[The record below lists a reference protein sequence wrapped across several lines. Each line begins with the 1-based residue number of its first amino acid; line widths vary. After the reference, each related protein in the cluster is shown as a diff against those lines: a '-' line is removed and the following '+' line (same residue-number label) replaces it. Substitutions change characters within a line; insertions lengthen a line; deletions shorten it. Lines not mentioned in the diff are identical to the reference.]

1 MKLLENC
8 WSELLLL
15 DVLYK
20 QLEHSDT
27 DHLLMVSTHLSF
39 HSVSHHVVKSV
50 VSAFDF
56 LAGFRH
62 PGMYPKNPVVFLGTP
77 T

>member
-20 QLEHSDT
+20 QLDHSDT
-27 DHLLMVSTHLSF
+27 QHLLMVRCMAASS
-39 HSVSHHVVKSV
+39 SNKWRQRMW
-50 VSAFDF
+50 D
-56 LAGFRH
+56 
-62 PGMYPKNPVVFLGTP
+62 
-77 T
+77 